1 MINSVSLE
9 YFIKEAIKLL
19 KEIDLLKDSNIYEI
33 GNHSEEFKKIS
44 RGNRHTEIYNCA
56 IENLDYEIL
65 LKDDSIFQFSLN
77 SSGVLRYCFIQ
88 NPSIFVDKFDYLRE
102 FYSPEELFTY
112 PDEELLSTINE
123 EEYEQF
129 VDDQNLNLEANI
141 FRYDLDS
148 AGYSPLLHSYS
159 HIHIGLNENT
169 RLSCSKILTPLKF
182 VIFSIKNT
190 YYKEWKNALKL
201 NEALN
206 QKIKESKDQCINL
219 PKEFWSN
226 DETFELYII

>member
-1 MINSVSLE
+1 MINQVSLE
-9 YFIKEAIKLL
+9 HYINESIKLL
-19 KEIDLLKDSNIYEI
+19 KELDLYKGMGVKAI
-33 GNHSEEFKKIS
+33 GDHSEAFKKIS

-56 IENLDYEIL
+56 IENIDYEIL
-65 LKDDSIFQFSLN
+65 LFDDSIFQFSLI
-77 SSGVLRYCFIQ
+77 GDVLRYCFIQ
-88 NPSIFVDKFDYLRE
+88 NPSIYVDKFDYLKE
-102 FYSPEELFTY
+102 FYSPEELFEY
-112 PDEELLSTINE
+112 SDEELLSTIKE

-148 AGYSPLLHSYS
+148 KGYTPLLHSYS

-169 RLSCSKILTPLKF
+169 RISCSKILTPLKF

-190 YYKEWKNALKL
+190 YYKEWKNALKSNERL
-201 NEALN
+201 NN
-206 QKIKESKDQCINL
+206 SIKQSKDQCSNL

-226 DETFELYII
+226 DETFELFIS